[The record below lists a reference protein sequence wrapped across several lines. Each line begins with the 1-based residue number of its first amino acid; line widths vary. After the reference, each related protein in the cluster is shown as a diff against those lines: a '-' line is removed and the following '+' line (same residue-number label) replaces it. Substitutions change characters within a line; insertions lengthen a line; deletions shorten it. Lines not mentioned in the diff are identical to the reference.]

1 MYNDYFG
8 LKENPFSIA
17 PDPHFL
23 YLGARDREA
32 MAHFDYGIQVNG
44 GFVQLTGEVGTG
56 KTLLVRALLE
66 KLPKEVEVALVLNPL
81 ISAIEF
87 VATICD
93 ELRIKY
99 KKNTDSIKEL
109 VDALN
114 DHLLKVHARG
124 KRTVLIVDEAQNLSR
139 DVLEQ
144 VRLLTNLE
152 TTKEKLLQIILVGQ
166 QELSQ
171 KLLQPDLRQLAQ
183 RITARYFLPG
193 LNKHETH
200 AYISHRCNVAG
211 AGRPLFS
218 RAGMNSVY
226 RYSCGNPRMINIL
239 CDRAL
244 LGAYSENASVVEPSA
259 VRQAAKEVGDSVPGR
274 NWYKKPVALAI
285 VASIVAMIA
294 GGAVF
299 LNDNNN
305 SGDEIVAKLPAD
317 SQVASRKKQ
326 TMVLEKKVAVNS
338 ASNKQNQLG
347 AILLK
352 PETISDT
359 DSAFQAVFQQWGLA
373 NQSLAGRTG
382 CDAALEA
389 GLRCIIDTGNWS
401 HLRHYNRPAVIELQD
416 ERGQRHHIVVSHLDD
431 NNVTLA
437 LGAKEF
443 TFPIVEVDKYWYG
456 KYLLMW
462 RPPEISVDT
471 LKPGERSTAVVWLR
485 QALAWYKGETPAQSV
500 TAQSL
505 SDLYD
510 NNLALE
516 VREFQR
522 EHKLVVDGVVGQFT
536 FMELNQ
542 YHPDNKPPLISKQL
556 LKIHKTRAS

>member
-81 ISAIEF
+81 ISATEF

-99 KKNTDSIKEL
+99 KKNTESIKEL

-114 DHLLKVHARG
+114 VHLLKVHAKG
-124 KRTVLIVDEAQNLSR
+124 KRTVLIVDEAQNLNR

-166 QELSQ
+166 QELTE
-171 KLLQPDLRQLAQ
+171 KLAAPDLRQLAQ

-193 LNKHETH
+193 LNKQETH
-200 AYISHRCNVAG
+200 AYISHRCDVAG

-218 RAGMNSVY
+218 RAGMNCVFQLS
-226 RYSCGNPRMINIL
+226 RGNPRMINIL

-244 LGAYSENASVVEPSA
+244 LGAYSENESVVEPAA
-259 VRQAAKEVGDSVPGR
+259 VKQAAKEVGDSVPGR
-274 NWYKKPVALAI
+274 SWSNNPVYYAVAASVTAI
-285 VASIVAMIA
+285 MISA
-294 GGAVF
+294 GIFFSYNKIPAED
-299 LNDNNN
+299 L
-305 SGDEIVAKLPAD
+305 SAKLAREN
-317 SQVASRKKQ
+317 QVATKEIQ
-326 TMVLEKKVAVNS
+326 TSS
-338 ASNKQNQLG
+338 APDTVIVKSDSVIASHLG
-347 AILLK
+347 DLLLK
-352 PETISDT
+352 PETVSDT
-359 DSAFQAVFQQWGLA
+359 ESAFQVVFHQWGLA

-382 CDAALEA
+382 CDAALVA
-389 GLRCIIDTGNWS
+389 GLRCVINTGNWS
-401 HLRHYNRPAVIELQD
+401 HLRNYNRPAVIELQD
-416 ERGQRHHIVVSHLDD
+416 ERGQRHHLVVSHLDEK
-431 NNVTLA
+431 NVTLA
-437 LGAKEF
+437 LGE
-443 TFPIVEVDKYWYG
+443 TEQSFPIAEVDKYWYG

-462 RPPEISVDT
+462 RPPEISVES
-471 LKPGERSTAVVWLR
+471 LKPGERGAAVVWLR
-485 QALAWYKGETPAQSV
+485 QALAWYKGKTLVQPEVNQA
-500 TAQSL
+500 L
-505 SDLYD
+505 SDIYD
-510 NNLALE
+510 NSLASE
-516 VREFQR
+516 VRDFQR

-536 FMELNQ
+536 FMELNR
-542 YHPDNKPPLISKQL
+542 YHPKSKPPSLSRHESKSIRT
-556 LKIHKTRAS
+556 KAG

>member
-23 YLGARDREA
+23 YLGVRDREA

-81 ISAIEF
+81 ISATEF

-99 KKNTDSIKEL
+99 KKDTESIKEL

-114 DHLLKVHARG
+114 SHLLKVHAKG
-124 KRTVLIVDEAQNLSR
+124 KRTVLIVDEAQNLNR

-166 QELSQ
+166 QELTQILAS
-171 KLLQPDLRQLAQ
+171 PDLRQLAQ

-193 LNKHETH
+193 LNKSETH
-200 AYISHRCNVAG
+200 AYISHRCVVAG

-244 LGAYSENASVVEPSA
+244 LGAYSENESVVEPRA
-259 VRQAAKEVGDSVPGR
+259 VRQAAKEIGDSVPGR
-274 NWYKKPVALAI
+274 AWFKKPLGVALAAG
-285 VASIVAMIA
+285 VAAMIIGTAVYFDAYKNTEAEIIATA
-294 GGAVF
+294 GPTQ
-299 LNDNNN
+299 
-305 SGDEIVAKLPAD
+305 EIVTTDKLTNDSEANKTKAD
-317 SQVASRKKQ
+317 K
-326 TMVLEKKVAVNS
+326 L
-338 ASNKQNQLG
+338 QLG
-347 AILLK
+347 EILLNPK
-352 PETISDT
+352 TVSDT
-359 DSAFQAVFQQWGLA
+359 ESAFQSVFNQWGL
-373 NQSLAGRTG
+373 NRQSLDRK
-382 CDAALEA
+382 
-389 GLRCIIDTGNWS
+389 S
-401 HLRHYNRPAVIELQD
+401 
-416 ERGQRHHIVVSHLDD
+416 VV
-431 NNVTLA
+431 
-437 LGAKEF
+437 
-443 TFPIVEVDKYWYG
+443 
-456 KYLLMW
+456 
-462 RPPEISVDT
+462 
-471 LKPGERSTAVVWLR
+471 
-485 QALAWYKGETPAQSV
+485 
-500 TAQSL
+500 
-505 SDLYD
+505 
-510 NNLALE
+510 
-516 VREFQR
+516 
-522 EHKLVVDGVVGQFT
+522 
-536 FMELNQ
+536 
-542 YHPDNKPPLISKQL
+542 
-556 LKIHKTRAS
+556 

>member
-23 YLGARDREA
+23 YLGVRDREA

-81 ISAIEF
+81 ISATEF

-99 KKNTDSIKEL
+99 KKDTESIKEL

-114 DHLLKVHARG
+114 SHLLKVHAKG
-124 KRTVLIVDEAQNLSR
+124 KRTVLIVDEAQNLNR

-166 QELSQ
+166 QELTQILAS
-171 KLLQPDLRQLAQ
+171 PDLRQLAQ

-193 LNKHETH
+193 LNKSETH
-200 AYISHRCNVAG
+200 AYISHRCVVAG

-244 LGAYSENASVVEPSA
+244 LGAYSENESVVEPRA
-259 VRQAAKEVGDSVPGR
+259 VRQAAKEIGDSVPGR
-274 NWYKKPVALAI
+274 AWFKKPLGVALAAG
-285 VASIVAMIA
+285 VAAMIIGTAVYFDAYKNTEAEIIATA
-294 GGAVF
+294 GPTQ
-299 LNDNNN
+299 
-305 SGDEIVAKLPAD
+305 EIVTTDKLTNDSEANKTKAD
-317 SQVASRKKQ
+317 K
-326 TMVLEKKVAVNS
+326 L
-338 ASNKQNQLG
+338 QLG
-347 AILLK
+347 EILLNPK
-352 PETISDT
+352 TVSDT
-359 DSAFQAVFQQWGLA
+359 ESAFQSVFNQWGL
-373 NQSLAGRTG
+373 NRQSLVGRTG

-389 GLRCIIDTGNWS
+389 GLRCVINTGNWS
-401 HLRHYNRPAVIELQD
+401 HLRNYNRPAVIELQD
-416 ERGQRHHIVVSHLDD
+416 ERGQRHHIVVSMLDEEK
-431 NNVTLA
+431 VSLV
-437 LGAKEF
+437 LGKKEY
-443 TFPIVEVDKYWYG
+443 TFSIAEVDKYWYG

-462 RPPEISVDT
+462 RPPEATVDK
-471 LKPGERSTAVVWLR
+471 LKPGESGAAVVWLR
-485 QALAWYKGETPAQSV
+485 QALAWYKGEAINESASDYYDV
-500 TAQSL
+500 SL
-505 SDLYD
+505 ASD
-510 NNLALE
+510 

-522 EHKLVVDGVVGQFT
+522 QHKLVVDGVVGQFT
-536 FMELNQ
+536 FMALNQ
-542 YHPDNKPPLISKQL
+542 YQPNAKPPLLSKNNARHSG
-556 LKIHKTRAS
+556 IGAS